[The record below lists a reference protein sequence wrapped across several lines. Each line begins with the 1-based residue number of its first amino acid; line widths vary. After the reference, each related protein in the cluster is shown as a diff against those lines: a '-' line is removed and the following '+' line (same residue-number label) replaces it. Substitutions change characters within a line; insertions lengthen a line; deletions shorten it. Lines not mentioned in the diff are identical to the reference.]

1 MIRSIFP
8 TICSLYRKAL
18 FLIQYNHSPGKT
30 ILQKEDTDMALS
42 VDSKVKELMKNEA
55 AQACRQ

>member
-1 MIRSIFP
+1 MSP
-8 TICSLYRKAL
+8 HTIQS
-18 FLIQYNHSPGKT
+18 QHGNGN
-30 ILQKEDTDMALS
+30 LQKEDTDMALS